1 MGIVGRWAAWLAR
14 NKRILFTV
22 HGWGINSYQPWL
34 LQKIL
39 GLVERITKR
48 LSHHIICVSKQH
60 QEIGIKNRWIN
71 PKKTSIIYNGISP
84 PLNKK
89 MKLRNEL
96 EIDKD
101 TIIIGTIMR
110 LRIPKDPLF
119 TIQVFHRLKEQN
131 PNYNIKLVI
140 IGDGPLRG
148 DCEKL
153 IEELGLNRDVYLLGT
168 RPDARELLNDMDV
181 VTLFSKWEGLPLV
194 ILEAMFGGN
203 PLLLQCRGISELIGK
218 WEIGYLLDV
227 LDVNKAVDLIKG
239 LIDSKETMTIFGEKG
254 QKVAYQYFSKERM
267 IEEYRN
273 IYEGIGYV

>member
-1 MGIVGRWAAWLAR
+1 M
-14 NKRILFTV
+14 
-22 HGWGINSYQPWL
+22 
-34 LQKIL
+34 
-39 GLVERITKR
+39 
-48 LSHHIICVSKQH
+48 
-60 QEIGIKNRWIN
+60 
-71 PKKTSIIYNGISP
+71 
-84 PLNKK
+84 
-89 MKLRNEL
+89 
-96 EIDKD
+96 
-101 TIIIGTIMR
+101 
-110 LRIPKDPLF
+110 
-119 TIQVFHRLKEQN
+119 
-131 PNYNIKLVI
+131 I

-194 ILEAMFGGN
+194 ILEAMFGGKPIIASN
-203 PLLLQCRGISELIGK
+203 VGGISELIGK